1 MTKIT
6 IDDLATMVAKGF
18 TDNADRIGVL
28 QNDMQTVKQDV
39 GILKQDVGVLKQ
51 DVDILKQDV
60 GGLKEDVSGLKLDV
74 GGLKKDVHSF
84 KEALST
90 LEEKTD
96 SLANGQKRIID
107 ILLNQTPSRAEMR
120 ELDHRVVRLE
130 QHLQLA

>member
-6 IDDLATMVAKGF
+6 IDDLAIMVANGF
-18 TDNADRIGVL
+18 ADNAARIGVL

-39 GILKQDVGVLKQ
+39 RS
-51 DVDILKQDV
+51 
-60 GGLKEDVSGLKLDV
+60 LKEAV
-74 GGLKKDVHSF
+74 GTLEDKVD
-84 KEALST
+84 T

-96 SLANGQKRIID
+96 SLTIKTDSLASGQTRILD
-107 ILLNQTPSRAEMR
+107 ILLNQTASRAEVR